1 MLGFN
6 HALESSASSSS
17 SLSSSILSLYDTN
30 SPLEFDA
37 EKLETNHVKE
47 KNDETNVFL
56 KHLRKAFITIDE
68 NCYCEHSVLPDLKIF
83 SYKNKLTK
91 KKKRDEHLRSVLQK
105 RINLDSY
112 EYVQIQSML
121 IL

>member
-83 SYKNKLTK
+83 SYKNHKSPK
-91 KKKRDEHLRSVLQK
+91 KP
-105 RINLDSY
+105 SY
-112 EYVQIQSML
+112 TNPEKSATLSHTIIPCTDRFYHFRC
-121 IL
+121 